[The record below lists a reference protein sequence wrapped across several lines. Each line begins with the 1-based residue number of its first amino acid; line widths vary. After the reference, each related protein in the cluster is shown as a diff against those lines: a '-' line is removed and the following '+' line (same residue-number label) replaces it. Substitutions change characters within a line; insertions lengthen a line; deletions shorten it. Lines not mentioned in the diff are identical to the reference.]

1 MAKDKRD
8 ITTSPRIVELKRMR
22 KKRNR
27 FFFIIFF
34 VLFIG
39 LVIGLSYLSNYK
51 KVVISN
57 IVVEGTHIIDSN
69 EVRNQIQKDLSGK
82 YLYLFSKNNVFIYP
96 KFFIEKNLK
105 STFPRIDDLS
115 IRLDGLNT
123 LKVNIGERTG
133 SYMYCGGSM
142 PTDSILKGDNCYFI
156 NNDGYIFDVAPY
168 FSGNIYFKFYAPLT
182 NSENPLGQSVL
193 EKENFR
199 QIIAFYDGLL
209 EMGLHPVS
217 VSFEDEERYTFH
229 LLQRPDGVEPE
240 VLFKKE
246 NDTKTIFDNLAL
258 AMKKEEFRNQIIS
271 KYSTLSYIDLRFDNK
286 VLYKFQ

>member
-1 MAKDKRD
+1 MAKGKRD

-27 FFFIIFF
+27 IFFFVFF
-34 VLFIG
+34 ILFIG
-39 LVIGLSYLSNYK
+39 LVLSLSYLSSYK
-51 KVVISN
+51 KVVIAD

-69 EVRNQIQKDLSGK
+69 EVKYQIQKDLSGK
-82 YLYLFSKNNVFIYP
+82 YLYLFAKNNVFIYP

-105 STFPRIDDLS
+105 STFPRIQDLS

-123 LKVNIGERTG
+123 LKVSINERTG
-133 SYMYCGGSM
+133 SYMYCGSSM
-142 PTDSILKGDNCYFI
+142 PEDNILKGDNCYFI
-156 NNDGYIFDVAPY
+156 NTDGYIFDVAPY
-168 FSGNIYFKFYAPLT
+168 FSGNIYFKFYVPLT
-182 NSENPLGQSVL
+182 ESDNPLGQSVL

-199 QIIAFYDGLL
+199 QIISFYDGLQ
-209 EMGLHPVS
+209 EMGLNPVS
-217 VSFEDEERYTFH
+217 VTLDDEERYSFH
-229 LLQRPDGVEPE
+229 LLQRPDGGEPE
-240 VLFKKE
+240 ILFKKE
-246 NDTKTIFDNLAL
+246 NDIKTIFDNLAL